1 MRAGVIL
8 FTAWML
14 GASAVASAN
23 GNTTSDLGEIRKE
36 QMSYRQQAMD
46 KTGPFKDLSE
56 PERQALI
63 QKQNQLITLIDG
75 KSTLGDL
82 ARDDQTTA
90 INTLEWIKSAIT
102 RAEDERLVCE
112 RVKLVGSNRPTRI
125 CKTVAER
132 RKEREEAE
140 KSLEERKMCGAG
152 CRGS

>member
-14 GASAVASAN
+14 GASAAASAT

-36 QMSYRQQAMD
+36 QISYRQQAMD
-46 KTGPFKDLSE
+46 KAGPFKDISE
-56 PERQALI
+56 PDRQALI
-63 QKQNQLITLIDG
+63 QKQNQLITLIEG

-90 INTLEWIKSAIT
+90 INTLEWIKAAIT

-112 RVKLVGSNRPTRI
+112 RVKLVGSNRPSRV

-132 RKEREEAE
+132 RQEREEAE
-140 KSLEERKMCGAG
+140 KSMEERKMCGAG
-152 CRGS
+152 CKSN

>member
-140 KSLEERKMCGAG
+140 KSLEERKMCGAA
-152 CRGS
+152 CRGN

>member
-1 MRAGVIL
+1 MRAGLIL

-14 GASAVASAN
+14 GASAAASAT
-23 GNTTSDLGEIRKE
+23 GNTTSDLSEIRQE
-36 QMSYRQQAMD
+36 QISYRQQAMD
-46 KTGPFKDLSE
+46 KAGPFKDISE
-56 PERQALI
+56 TDRQALI
-63 QKQNQLITLIDG
+63 QKQNQLITLIEG
-75 KSTLGDL
+75 KDTLGDL

-90 INTLEWIKSAIT
+90 INTLEWIKAAIT

-140 KSLEERKMCGAG
+140 KTMEQKVMCGAG
-152 CRGS
+152 CKSN